1 MRKFAMAVT
10 LCSLLAGTEALAQTV
25 KVNWQTTA
33 PFADYQTYAWKQSK
47 NEGSTFY
54 RQWVEK
60 DVDAVLAEKGLHRV
74 AEDEHPDLYVYYHM
88 VTQEV
93 MDSITTDDGFGWGG
107 GRWGRW
113 GGWGGWGP
121 DIAQTEAKPRMMGI
135 LAIDLIDVKR
145 KQMVWRG
152 QATEDSI
159 SNAQSGDEKQVQKS
173 VEKLFKQYP
182 PKEK

>member
-1 MRKFAMAVT
+1 
-10 LCSLLAGTEALAQTV
+10 
-25 KVNWQTTA
+25 
-33 PFADYQTYAWKQSK
+33 
-47 NEGSTFY
+47 
-54 RQWVEK
+54 
-60 DVDAVLAEKGLHRV
+60 
-74 AEDEHPDLYVYYHM
+74 
-88 VTQEV
+88 
-93 MDSITTDDGFGWGG
+93 
-107 GRWGRW
+107 
-113 GGWGGWGP
+113 
-121 DIAQTEAKPRMMGI
+121 MMGI